1 MNFRVA
7 TPSLLVDIQHIEGLK
22 GVSIED
28 ESIVIKAM
36 TRHRELELHPDVR
49 RFNPLVAEI
58 MQHVAHVPI
67 RNRGTVV
74 GSLCHADPSAEMP
87 LLFVLLDG
95 MLVATGPSG
104 TRRIPA
110 AGFFQ
115 SFLTTARRQDEIVVE
130 AWLPVLPKG
139 HRLGIRR
146 GDTTTRRLCAWSASA
161 ACFRSTAAASA
172 RDLRLA
178 ACGIS
183 DRPVRLKAAEAA
195 LNGSALA
202 AADLDAAA
210 GAAAA
215 AVTQAD
221 DMNTTKPY
229 RRRVLGRIDPSARSD
244 RRRSC
249 ARGGPPLKR
258 SAIRPSI
265 PERSDDPR
273 VDVSL
278 TVNRQPVR
286 RAVSVRMLLSDF
298 LRHELGLT
306 GTHVGCE
313 HGVCGCCTVHIDG
326 KAGRSC
332 LTLAVQANGCKIR
345 TIEDVAAADGTLHPV
360 QQAFR
365 ECHALQCGFCTPG
378 MVMNVLSRFEE
389 REPLDLSES
398 GIREMLSGNLCRCTG
413 YINIIAAVRRAAE
426 LLGRT

>member
-1 MNFRVA
+1 MKPPLFRYEAPRTLPDAVAFLASDPDAVVLAGGQTLLPAMNFRVA

-22 GVSIED
+22 GISIEG
-28 ESIVIKAM
+28 ERIIIKAM

-95 MLVATGPSG
+95 TLVATGPSG
-104 TRRIPA
+104 IRRISA
-110 AGFFQ
+110 ADFFQ

-139 HRLGIRR
+139 TGWAFNEV
-146 GDTTTRRLCAWSASA
+146 TRRHGDYAMVGVGCVLSLDGSGH
-161 ACFRSTAAASA
+161 A

-183 DRPVRLKAAEAA
+183 DRPVRLKTAEAA

-221 DMNTTKPY
+221 DMNATKPY
-229 RRRVLGRIDPSARSD
+229 RRRVLGGLIRRIVPIAAD
-244 RRRSC
+244 R
-249 ARGGPPLKR
+249 ARGEG
-258 SAIRPSI
+258 
-265 PERSDDPR
+265 
-273 VDVSL
+273 
-278 TVNRQPVR
+278 
-286 RAVSVRMLLSDF
+286 
-298 LRHELGLT
+298 RH
-306 GTHVGCE
+306 
-313 HGVCGCCTVHIDG
+313 
-326 KAGRSC
+326 
-332 LTLAVQANGCKIR
+332 
-345 TIEDVAAADGTLHPV
+345 
-360 QQAFR
+360 
-365 ECHALQCGFCTPG
+365 
-378 MVMNVLSRFEE
+378 
-389 REPLDLSES
+389 
-398 GIREMLSGNLCRCTG
+398 
-413 YINIIAAVRRAAE
+413 
-426 LLGRT
+426 